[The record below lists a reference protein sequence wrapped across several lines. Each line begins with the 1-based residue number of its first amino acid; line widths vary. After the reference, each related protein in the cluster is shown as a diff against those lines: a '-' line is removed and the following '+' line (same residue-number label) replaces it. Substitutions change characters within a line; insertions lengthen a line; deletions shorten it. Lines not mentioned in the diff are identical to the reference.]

1 MPKPILICAKPGDIA
16 IRVITVGDPERATQ
30 LAKILT
36 NTRVVNTNRGYITYT
51 GRYNGKQVT
60 IATHGI
66 GGPSASIV
74 FEELAMLGAR
84 SMVRLGTAGAMIRG
98 LNRGDIIIPT
108 GAAHPGGSLRSYVPD
123 GVLPPVADI
132 GLTSKLIAGCKSQH
146 LKFKTGLIFSSE
158 AYYNEDPSFLKKWV
172 PMGVIGVDME
182 CATLFT
188 LGAIR
193 RFMAASLLIVSDN
206 LVVKKEKEML
216 GLQQLKNTVEK
227 AGKLVLNALT
237 VEPA

>member
-74 FEELAMLGAR
+74 F
-84 SMVRLGTAGAMIRG
+84 
-98 LNRGDIIIPT
+98 
-108 GAAHPGGSLRSYVPD
+108 
-123 GVLPPVADI
+123 
-132 GLTSKLIAGCKSQH
+132 
-146 LKFKTGLIFSSE
+146 
-158 AYYNEDPSFLKKWV
+158 
-172 PMGVIGVDME
+172 
-182 CATLFT
+182 
-188 LGAIR
+188 
-193 RFMAASLLIVSDN
+193 
-206 LVVKKEKEML
+206 
-216 GLQQLKNTVEK
+216 
-227 AGKLVLNALT
+227 
-237 VEPA
+237 

>member
-1 MPKPILICAKPGDIA
+1 MPKPILICAKPRDIA

>member
-36 NTRVVNTNRGYITYT
+36 NTRVANTNRGYITYT

>member
-1 MPKPILICAKPGDIA
+1 
-16 IRVITVGDPERATQ
+16 
-30 LAKILT
+30 
-36 NTRVVNTNRGYITYT
+36 
-51 GRYNGKQVT
+51 
-60 IATHGI
+60 
-66 GGPSASIV
+66 
-74 FEELAMLGAR
+74 
-84 SMVRLGTAGAMIRG
+84 MVRLGTAGAMIRG